1 MVANLAKGMLKWKSR
16 TEFDTAA
23 NCSFYENLKALPP
36 LASHKKLTRGAI
48 FNSTKYELL
57 QVKEDILSIYD
68 VVNKDINE
76 ERNQM
81 QQIEFQLK
89 KSLKKVEHNYKKVLK
104 QRASTSGINGND
116 CLLSNAEKKLVVL
129 DGELAR
135 VDAMVE
141 DIINIFIALNDKL
154 PKKAQLLKNDSINEA
169 HYPLLFDFLRKAC
182 PEAIVSATEII
193 VQEDNLNSSP
203 SEEGE
208 LLIESTDNID
218 GGRELRNNT
227 PDSHS
232 KDDGDIPKYQKFLP
246 PTFSKRSGPSIV
258 TNFENVSADGLTY
271 TKHCLKDTAPLT

>member
-1 MVANLAKGMLKWKSR
+1 MVADLTKGILKWKSR
-16 TEFDTAA
+16 TEFATAA
-23 NCSFYENLKALPP
+23 NCSFYESLRALPP

-57 QVKEDILSIYD
+57 QVKDDILSIYE

-116 CLLSNAEKKLVVL
+116 CLLNNSEKKLVVL

-135 VDAMVE
+135 IDAIVE
-141 DIINIFIALNDKL
+141 DIVNNFIALDNRL
-154 PKKAQLLKNDSINEA
+154 PKKVQLLKNDSINEA

-182 PEAIVSATEII
+182 PEAIVSAAETI
-193 VQEDNLNSSP
+193 VQEDNLDSSP

-208 LLIESTDNID
+208 LLIGSTDNID
-218 GGRELRNNT
+218 GGSELRNNAS
-227 PDSHS
+227 DSHL
-232 KDDGDIPKYQKFLP
+232 KDGGIIPKYQKFLP

-258 TNFENVSADGLTY
+258 TNFENISADGLTY
-271 TKHCLKDTAPLT
+271 TKHSLKDTASLT